1 MSEWYVI
8 CLDLSEGQV
17 RTSQVRTGQVRTG
30 QVRTGQ
36 DKYLKVSRTIQVE
49 NIIKLINKV
58 KEHRS
63 RGDRGETENFAKM
76 GSDEVVQ
83 RGRQWK
89 EWDRRGWAYRREKA
103 ETQELA
109 EGDLRKLKPRKTR

>member
-1 MSEWYVI
+1 MSKWYVR

-17 RTSQVRTGQVRTG
+17 RTRTGQVRTG

-58 KEHRS
+58 KEHRWRRL

-83 RGRQWK
+83 RGRH
-89 EWDRRGWAYRREKA
+89 
-103 ETQELA
+103 
-109 EGDLRKLKPRKTR
+109 